1 MYNDGGVM
9 LSIFLSE
16 DSILQKK
23 SKRVARI
30 DDSVR
35 TLAKSMIDTMY
46 NANGIGLSAVQIGI
60 LKQIIIVDHHSNPI
74 VMINPLITK
83 MSKEEIEMEEGCL
96 SCPNIVKKI
105 TRPENIEVKY
115 RDLKGKPHFEFYDGL
130 TARIIQ
136 HEILHLYGEL
146 IV

>member
-1 MYNDGGVM
+1 M
-9 LSIFLSE
+9 LQILSSE
-16 DSILQKK
+16 NPILRKT

-46 NANGIGLSAVQIGI
+46 GASGVGLSAVQVGI
-60 LKQIIIVDHHSNPI
+60 LKQIIVVDHHSKPI

-83 MSKEEIEMEEGCL
+83 VSEDKVEMEEGCL
-96 SCPNIVKKI
+96 SCEAIFKRI
-105 TRPENIEVKY
+105 ERPENLEVKY